1 MQALRKIGK
10 GLETFSRELESVPNE
25 VYMWLGILL
34 LLFLVIYVVIV
45 PKIHIE
51 DEKKKFFRRVLVWG
65 MLFLYV
71 FSILTFTVFMRTT
84 GTEAKTNFDFL
95 NSIRSFDHINSE
107 IIRDGANWLLFL
119 PIGILFGW
127 QCKGKYILLK
137 GVFTSFLLSLAIEL
151 IQLYGRL
158 GTFDVDDLFFN
169 TLGGLGGIFIVLC
182 WRFAFGRRSFL
193 RYSVRIVL
201 IVLLLISI
209 GGSSVFASYHI
220 LRVNG
225 EAKVK
230 QNVSTEE
237 NRMQSRGDES
247 SQELDEEGLI
257 SYNGKKYKYN
267 EDIVTVLVMGIDQRS
282 EVIEQREGVSGE
294 SGQADTIFLLVM
306 DETKNRMKVIG
317 ISRDTMTPIKMFDYK
332 GEYLGKEVSHL
343 GLAYAFGDGKQT
355 SCQYMVDAVSN
366 LFYGIPIHAYAAF
379 NMESIAHIN
388 DAVGGVPVT
397 VPEDLTKVDS
407 ALSKGAHVLLKGR
420 QALLFA
426 KWRNTS
432 VDHSNNLRMARQKQ
446 YIVSFMKQAISAVR
460 SDVTLPLTLYQD
472 LSDEMVTDIGAD
484 QAVYMTTKALTMSL
498 DEKSIM
504 MLKGEPVKG
513 NVYDEIYV
521 DDDALYDLIIQ
532 TFYVE
537 IKDEGDEK

>member
-1 MQALRKIGK
+1 MKKYYI
-10 GLETFSRELESVPNE
+10 P
-25 VYMWLGILL
+25 LL
-34 LLFLVIYVVIV
+34 LICCMLFSGCNKNSTATETTQSTSSKEFNDNVNKNCTYIAYRGKVIILDNKNNKAKLTNLTDVESSDKVINYSYENMCNLIDQLTV
-45 PKIHIE
+45 EKIHISGPNN
-51 DEKKKFFRRVLVWG
+51 V
-65 MLFLYV
+65 
-71 FSILTFTVFMRTT
+71 
-84 GTEAKTNFDFL
+84 
-95 NSIRSFDHINSE
+95 
-107 IIRDGANWLLFL
+107 
-119 PIGILFGW
+119 
-127 QCKGKYILLK
+127 
-137 GVFTSFLLSLAIEL
+137 
-151 IQLYGRL
+151 LYGISYAYNSTDKDSQKNENKTCRIVL
-158 GTFDVDDLFFN
+158 TALTVSAAAAVSTFSD
-169 TLGGLGGIFIVLC
+169 GGLGGILLILC
-182 WRFAFGRRSFL
+182 WRFAFGRKSFL
-193 RYSVRIVL
+193 RYSIRVGLVL
-201 IVLLLISI
+201 LLLISF

-225 EAKVK
+225 EAKTK
-230 QNVSTEE
+230 QNISTEK
-237 NRMQSRGDES
+237 NRMQSRGDEG
-247 SQELDEEGLI
+247 SQKVDGDGLI

-343 GLAYAFGDGKQT
+343 GLAYAFGDGKHT

-366 LFYGIPIHAYAAF
+366 LFYGLPIHAYAAF
-379 NMESIAHIN
+379 NMESIVRIN

-397 VPEDLTKVDS
+397 VPEDLTKVDPE
-407 ALSKGAHVLLKGR
+407 LSKGAKVLLRGR

-446 YIVSFMKQAISAVR
+446 YLVSFMKQAISAVR

-472 LSDEMVTDIGAD
+472 LSEEMVTDIGAD

-498 DEKSIM
+498 DEKAIV